1 VKPDFES
8 RGWRRGERRQ
18 RRIILTS
25 IGIAVVAHL
34 VFFLVAP
41 HLRFSVTSDRIF
53 GEAAM
58 ERLVLGDLAVDLHF
72 GPPRILLPDG
82 SRAEEPPDRFLEASN
97 MALRVLEVSPVCADS
112 FRPGLPPFEGEV
124 RLQVGRE
131 GRVTVMGL
139 EARTGDRCADAALLS
154 AAESLW
160 YRWLPDDRYPAP
172 VDLVQPLRVSAAA
185 SS

>member
-1 VKPDFES
+1 MA
-8 RGWRRGERRQ
+8 
-18 RRIILTS
+18 S
-25 IGIAVVAHL
+25 IGIAVLAHL
-34 VFFLVAP
+34 FFFFVAP
-41 HLRFSVTSDRIF
+41 HVRFSVTSDRVF

-97 MALRVLEVSPVCADS
+97 MALRELEVSPVCADR
-112 FRPGLPPFEGEV
+112 FQPGLPPFEGDV

-139 EARTGDRCADAALLS
+139 EARTWDPCADAALLS
-154 AAESLW
+154 AAQSLW
-160 YRWLPDDRYPAP
+160 YRWLPDERYPAP
-172 VDLVQPLRVSAAA
+172 VDLVQPLRVRVAESG
-185 SS
+185 

>member
-1 VKPDFES
+1 MKVDYES
-8 RGWRRGERRQ
+8 PGWRQGERRQ
-18 RRIILTS
+18 RRIIMVS

-41 HLRFSVTSDRIF
+41 RVQFSVTSDRIF

-58 ERLVLGDLAVDLHF
+58 QRLVLGDLAVDLHF

-82 SRAEEPPDRFLEASN
+82 SRVEEPPERFLEATN
-97 MALRVLEVSPVCADS
+97 LALTVLEVNPVCADR
-112 FRPGLPPFEGEV
+112 FRPGLPPFEGEI
-124 RLQVGRE
+124 RLRVGHE

-139 EARTGDRCADAALLS
+139 EAGTGDRCADAALVA

-160 YRWLPDDRYPAP
+160 YRWLPDERHPAP
-172 VDLVQPLRVSAAA
+172 VDLVQPLRVSATQ
-185 SS
+185 SG